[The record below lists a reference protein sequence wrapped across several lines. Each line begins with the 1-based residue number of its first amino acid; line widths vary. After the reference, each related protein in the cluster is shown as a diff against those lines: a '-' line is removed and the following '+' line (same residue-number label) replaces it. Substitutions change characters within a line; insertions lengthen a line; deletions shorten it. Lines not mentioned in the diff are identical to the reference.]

1 LKRKVL
7 LFSRDPG
14 GANTI
19 IPLVQPLEEK
29 GYEISLFGKDIAMG
43 KYAESGLKAFNIM
56 DFVQDVELSSVE
68 KFLAD
73 EKPDFIITGTSA
85 DDFTEKFI
93 WKSAEKLNIPSFA
106 IIDQWINYGI
116 RFSKYGLSQ
125 LKAYLNDK
133 SYPYLPAKILVADEI
148 SKKEAVKDGLEESRI
163 AVVGHPYFEVL
174 LNKGRNITGREIKE
188 TRQHFDVDD
197 DEFMITFASEPV
209 SSDYAQEGSLQHYW
223 GFSEKTIFNELLDA
237 IKRVNCGLNRKVT
250 VVIKLHPREKSDNFS
265 DVIAGH
271 QAGNIRVK
279 ISDDFDT
286 VNLMCASNLICG
298 MSSMFLI
305 ESVILGRPVI
315 SILIGLKR
323 ENPFVLD
330 RIGVLKSILDRDELR
345 DKIKSA
351 ILENS
356 LPACSFEF
364 IRNPVENIINLM
376 EMHLCRN

>member
-1 LKRKVL
+1 MSKKIL

-14 GANTI
+14 GSNAI
-19 IPLVQPLEEK
+19 IPLVKPLKSK
-29 GYEISLFGKDIAMG
+29 GYNVRLFGKDVALNQYS
-43 KYAESGLKAFNIM
+43 KAGLLAFNIM
-56 DFVQDVELSSVE
+56 DFVNNVEIKDVEL
-68 KFLAD
+68 FLRN
-73 EKPDFIITGTSA
+73 ENPNFIITGTSS
-85 DDFTEKFI
+85 DDFTEKYI
-93 WKSAEKLNIPSFA
+93 WKSAENLGIPSFA
-106 IIDQWINYGI
+106 IVDQWINYGI

-133 SYPYLPAKILVADEI
+133 SHPYLPAKILVTDEI
-148 SKKEAVKDGLEESRI
+148 SKQEAVKDGLEESRI

-174 LNKGRNITGREIKE
+174 LNKGRKITGKEIKE
-188 TRQHFDVDD
+188 TRRHFDVDD

-209 SSDYAQEGSLQHYW
+209 SSDYAQEGSLQQYW
-223 GFSEKTIFNELLDA
+223 GFSEKTIFSELLDA
-237 IKRVNCGLNRKVT
+237 IKRVNCGLNRKVS

-265 DVIAGH
+265 EVLDSH
-271 QAGNIRVK
+271 QGGNIRVK
-279 ISDDFDT
+279 ISDDFDA
-286 VNLMCASNLICG
+286 VNLMCASDLICG

-315 SILIGLKR
+315 SIQIGLKR

-345 DKIKSA
+345 DKMKSA

-356 LPACSFEF
+356 LPGCGFEF